1 MKNQDEEFVK
11 EKSFEH
17 RTVNKKYLSKIEN
30 SQLVYVVISKN
41 VWMFSFPNQ
50 VALVSVNKI
59 ALQEK
64 TKPPKYNSQ
73 TLSRLGIMLKAHQWR
88 QYKFCAISCVVY
100 ACFPLI

>member
-1 MKNQDEEFVK
+1 MKNQDRELVK

-17 RTVNKKYLSKIEN
+17 RAVNKKCLSKIEN

-41 VWMFSFPNQ
+41 VRMFSFPNQ

-59 ALQEK
+59 SLQGK

-73 TLSRLGIMLKAHQWR
+73 TLSRLGIMLNKG
-88 QYKFCAISCVVY
+88 S
-100 ACFPLI
+100 